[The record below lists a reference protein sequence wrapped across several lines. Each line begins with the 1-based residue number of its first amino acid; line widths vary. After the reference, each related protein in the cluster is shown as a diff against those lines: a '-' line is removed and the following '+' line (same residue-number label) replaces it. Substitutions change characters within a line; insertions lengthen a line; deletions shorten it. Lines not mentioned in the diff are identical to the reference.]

1 MEEKINEERET
12 QQEEM
17 QEEVKQE
24 NIFEK
29 LSKIN
34 VNGHTEDK
42 NGLTYL
48 SWVWAWS
55 EIKKI
60 YPDADYKILKF
71 ENNLPYV
78 YDENTGYMVFT
89 EMTIDNK
96 TYEMWL
102 PVMDGNN
109 KAMLNR
115 PYIYKVKEYADGK
128 FTGNYVEKEVLPAT
142 MFDIN
147 KTIMR
152 CLVKNLAMFGLGI
165 YIYAGEDLPEG
176 YDISIEEAEKVMVTF
191 GKHKGKTL
199 KEIKETDE
207 NYLYWLIDSDIAKE
221 SLKNACSKLVKP
233 ITDEDIKLLAQMQ
246 ELILKTNTDIEKLYE
261 NYGVKSNME
270 LSEEQIKD
278 AISVLEKKLK
288 KGEINE

>member
-1 MEEKINEERET
+1 MEEKVNEEREI

-152 CLVKNLAMFGLGI
+152 CLVKNIAMFGLGI

-233 ITDEDIKLLAQMQ
+233 VEQEDVDLLAEM
-246 ELILKTNTDIEKLYE
+246 EKLILATNTDREKLYK
-261 NYGVKSNME
+261 NYKVNSNNEMTK
-270 LSEEQIKD
+270 EQIKD
-278 AISVLEKKLK
+278 AIIVLEKKLK

>member
-1 MEEKINEERET
+1 MEEKINEEREI

-115 PYIYKVKEYADGK
+115 PYIYKVKEYVDGK

-152 CLVKNLAMFGLGI
+152 CLVKNIAMFGLGI
-165 YIYAGEDLPEG
+165 YIYAGEDLPDG
-176 YDISIEEAEKVMVTF
+176 YEMSIEEAEKIVLTF
-191 GKHKGKTL
+191 GKYKGKTL

-207 NYLYWLIDSDIAKE
+207 NYLYWLIDSENAKE

-233 ITDEDIKLLAQMQ
+233 VEQEDVDLLAEM
-246 ELILKTNTDIEKLYE
+246 EKLILATNTDREKLYK
-261 NYGVKSNME
+261 NYKVNSNNEMTK
-270 LSEEQIKD
+270 EQIKD
-278 AISVLEKKLK
+278 AIGVLEKKLK

>member
-1 MEEKINEERET
+1 MEEKINEEREI

-48 SWVWAWS
+48 SWVWGWS

-152 CLVKNLAMFGLGI
+152 CLVKNIAMFGLGI
-165 YIYAGEDLPEG
+165 YIYAGEDLPDG
-176 YDISIEEAEKVMVTF
+176 YEMSIEEAEKIVLTF
-191 GKHKGKTL
+191 GKYKGKTL

-207 NYLYWLIDSDIAKE
+207 NYLYWLIDSENAKE
-221 SLKNACSKLVKP
+221 SLKSACSKLVKP
-233 ITDEDIKLLAQMQ
+233 VEQEDVDLLAEM
-246 ELILKTNTDIEKLYE
+246 EKLILATNTDREKLYK
-261 NYGVKSNME
+261 NYKVNSNNEMTK
-270 LSEEQIKD
+270 EQIKD
-278 AISVLEKKLK
+278 AIGVLEKKLK

>member
-1 MEEKINEERET
+1 MIENKMFEE
-12 QQEEM
+12 
-17 QEEVKQE
+17 
-24 NIFEK
+24 

-34 VNGHTEDK
+34 VNDKTESK

-48 SWVWAWS
+48 SWTWAWS
-55 EIKKI
+55 ELKKR
-60 YPDADYKILKF
+60 YPDATYEIKKF

-89 EMTIDNK
+89 TMTIDNL

-115 PYIYKVKEYADGK
+115 GYTYQVKEYIDGK
-128 FTGNYVEKEVLPAT
+128 FTGKYKEKEVEPAT

-152 CLVKNLAMFGLGI
+152 CLVKNIAMFGLGI

-176 YDISIEEAEKVMVTF
+176 YEISVEEAEKIIIDF
-191 GKHKGKTL
+191 GKYKGKTL
-199 KEIKETDE
+199 KEIKEINY
-207 NYLYWLIDSDIAKE
+207 NYLYWLIDNSTSE
-221 SLKNACSKLVKP
+221 SLKQACSVLVEP
-233 ITDEDIKLLAQMQ
+233 LTDETAKEKMNLLV
-246 ELILKTNTDIEKLYE
+246 ELSNLMNEKNASRESMYKKFK
-261 NYGVKSNME
+261 VKSDAE
-270 LSEEQIKD
+270 LTIEQLKE
-278 AISVLEKKLK
+278 AI
-288 KGEINE
+288 EILNK